1 MAAKVSKV
9 VRPELGRKGA
19 YVLRNRAALLKSTQ
33 EVLAEIGPTATID
46 EIADH
51 AQMSVSTIYKH
62 FENKDVLFAA
72 AIQAAFADW
81 EIWINEITK
90 NYKDELELL
99 VVPMRLFVRMDTTH
113 PHYAQMVSKN
123 FQIITFIVPLLAV
136 EMALNI
142 NRLVK
147 SKVLH
152 IEDVPLRI
160 SNLKA
165 ILASAIQNKLMDP
178 KFSTADADA
187 SIKIGLELLGISES
201 KLKKLFELKLP
212 I

>member
-1 MAAKVSKV
+1 MAGKASKSAA
-9 VRPELGRKGA
+9 PELGRKGA
-19 YVLRNRAALLKSTQ
+19 YVLRNRAALLKATQ
-33 EVLAEIGPTATID
+33 QVLASTGPTATID

-62 FENKDVLFAA
+62 FENKDVLFSAA
-72 AIQAAFADW
+72 VQAAFADW
-81 EIWINEITK
+81 EVWAKEIAK

-99 VVPMRLFVRMDTTH
+99 VVPMRLFVRMNTTH
-113 PHYAQMVSKN
+113 PLYAQMVSKN
-123 FQIITFIVPLLAV
+123 FQIITFIVPVLAV
-136 EMALNI
+136 GMELRI
-142 NRLVK
+142 NGLVK

-160 SNLKA
+160 SNLTA

-178 KFSTADADA
+178 KFSTADADG

-201 KLKKLFELKLP
+201 KLKKLFEIKLP